1 MSSFRLAVAAWLV
14 PATLVLFIG
23 AVRWLDGVV
32 PHPDFVAAPPC
43 YPDPQGEP
51 GETICPEPAPN
62 PPSTLRSMV
71 TTLAAEKVSAPLAL
85 FALVAGLGLSI
96 TVLVRTRTS
105 RKSIAED
112 KTAFRVA
119 LAAMVVLCVVPS
131 CAGAMLA
138 AVVMSFPIRG

>member
-1 MSSFRLAVAAWLV
+1 
-14 PATLVLFIG
+14 
-23 AVRWLDGVV
+23 
-32 PHPDFVAAPPC
+32 
-43 YPDPQGEP
+43 
-51 GETICPEPAPN
+51 
-62 PPSTLRSMV
+62 MV

-112 KTAFRVA
+112 KTAFHVA